1 MVICGCALE
10 AQIYKK
16 PKTAKKEKISRY
28 FWQKHLIKTEK
39 NNAEQGKH

>member
-10 AQIYKK
+10 VQIHKK
-16 PKTAKKEKISRY
+16 PIMVKKEKISRY
-28 FWQKHLIKTEK
+28 FWQKHLIRQEK